1 LAPELRC
8 VFFGDSITAG
18 QYVPLTLRWTTL
30 LSERLTDGKL
40 ADVQYSVGA
49 VSGDTTRQGLER
61 FPSQVQSV
69 RPHVVTIQFGLND
82 CNRWQTDGGLPRV
95 SELAFEANLH
105 EMISR
110 ARRFGATQVILLT
123 NHPTLRPTVFEDGAT
138 YEDCRRRYNAI
149 TRDVAHDADVRLLDV
164 EAGFA
169 PYQTHLAGLLLGPP
183 DVLHLSAA
191 GHATYANLLEPTLR
205 SALLAAR
212 QLAQE
217 PLRPDGMVAAGEH
230 EARAK

>member
-1 LAPELRC
+1 MAPALRC
-8 VFFGDSITAG
+8 VYFGDSITAG
-18 QYVPLTLRWTTL
+18 QYVPLPLRWTTI
-30 LSERLTDGKL
+30 LSERLTDRRL
-40 ADVQYSVGA
+40 TDVHYSVGA
-49 VSGDTTRQGLER
+49 VSGETTRQGLER
-61 FPSQVQSV
+61 FPAQVQSL

-95 SELAFEANLH
+95 SEPAFQANLH

-123 NHPTLRPTVFEDGAT
+123 NHPTLRPTVFEDETT
-138 YEDCRRRYNAI
+138 YEDCRRRYNEI
-149 TRDVAHDADVRLLDV
+149 IRDVAHEADVRLLDV

-169 PYQTHLAGLLLGPP
+169 PYQGRLADLLLGPP

-212 QLAQE
+212 RIADE
-217 PLRPDGMVAAGEH
+217 PLRPNGVVTVGER
-230 EARAK
+230 EARAR